1 MTKTIAMESEFE
13 VAFEGD
19 LEPLYFGLGVL
30 VLIVLTALVT
40 RNLTLAFGL
49 GFGVVALAVLK
60 KL

>member
-1 MTKTIAMESEFE
+1 MASEFE

-19 LEPLYFGLGVL
+19 LEPLFWGLGVL
-30 VLIVLTALVT
+30 VLIILTALVT

-49 GFGVVALAVLK
+49 GFGVVAVLK

>member
-1 MTKTIAMESEFE
+1 MSDVDFGFDFE
-13 VAFEGD
+13 VD
-19 LEPLYFGLGVL
+19 TEPILFGIGLLVL
-30 VLIVLTALVT
+30 VVLTALIT